1 MVARSEDVVRV
12 LFPNKVLNGRVLGGA
27 FILRSHREEKSISVF
42 RTLGPTF
49 TEELLA
55 LDKGRNLPC
64 AVMNV
69 GEIDD
74 IKYCSKDDI
83 AWCNVAATGEIK
95 QTSHA
100 GIEIHV
106 SAQQVVG
113 GHEQE
118 VVLKSEA
125 GVSMDVI
132 MLALQHRLADLAQ
145 KGLAC
150 VNETIL

>member
-12 LFPNKVLNGRVLGGA
+12 LFRNKVMNGRVLGGA
-27 FILRSHREEKSISVF
+27 FVLRSHREEKSISVF
-42 RTLGPTF
+42 RIIGPTYAD
-49 TEELLA
+49 ELLA

-64 AVMNV
+64 VVMNV

-74 IKYCSKDDI
+74 IRYCSKDNV
-83 AWCNVAATGEIK
+83 AWCNVVATGEIQ

-106 SAQQVVG
+106 NAQQVVG

-125 GVSMDVI
+125 GVSMDII
-132 MLALQHRLADLAQ
+132 MLALQHRLAALAQ
-145 KGLAC
+145 KGLAR
-150 VNETIL
+150 VNETIR